1 MKVRSLLCCNTS
13 IQAHT
18 LNYQMSLVE
27 HNKLHD
33 TLLLASS
40 NTNDI
45 HKEDLTVKSKDGASV
60 LTIRI
65 EVREHCLSITNVQ
78 MHIEDGAIDTLQ
90 HVLQTLKSVCR
101 SKNRTAHV
109 VVVNEDMEPL
119 LYNEDYYPTPDG
131 ISYVWKPISWDS
143 WTVDISSIYEKDEQV
158 TKSIADMDLSQDKCV
173 ASLVNIWKEAIPGMQ
188 VFASDAKWFIPVT
201 DLTKIAEAIGVTK
214 RKLEKFRQDRAC
226 FAMSTMFARKYHCYV
241 IQGLAITPSLGRIPL
256 DHACLCTIKDG
267 KLFTFDLVR
276 REPLIMYGV
285 IIRPDFKKKL
295 TNICKDTHAGYSVID
310 GMNYLKQE
318 QCNGDERLDQLLD
331 RLHKDEDTKPEPSVD
346 DGDIVLLDG
355 DPHQVVG
362 DIIYS
367 VEDQEPRKILT
378 LNDIYD
384 YEYDYKEVKSLC
396 SIKPSIGK
404 GDGLFMNVNM
414 DKDKVIMVEPMIF
427 SMNQSIPDSI
437 LKELREKFKDGTVGI
452 SPEWFLVFKWMD
464 DNECIP
470 FLDILVED
478 TLLYEKALNIEF
490 NQIMVNEI
498 LPKALNNDN
507 FMLEEVLITYRK
519 IIANHYGSGLNDS
532 SVSLMACKVNSGD
545 QNIRIAGITTDLEK
559 VRRYY
564 ELDMKERRNVKLDYF
579 GVSEINEPV
588 HMRVLIAE
596 RDIKK
601 GEELCIT
608 YGDSHVV

>member
-1 MKVRSLLCCNTS
+1 
-13 IQAHT
+13 
-18 LNYQMSLVE
+18 MSLVE

-109 VVVNEDMEPL
+109 VVVNEDMVPL
-119 LYNEDYYPTPDG
+119 LYNEDYYPTPDR
-131 ISYVWKPISWDS
+131 ISYVWKPISWDN

-173 ASLVNIWKEAIPGMQ
+173 SSLVNIWKEAIPGMH

-367 VEDQEPRKILT
+367 VEEQEPRKILT

-507 FMLEEVLITYRK
+507 FMLEEVLTTYRK

-532 SVSLMACKVNSGD
+532 SVSLMACKVNSGV

>member
-1 MKVRSLLCCNTS
+1 
-13 IQAHT
+13 
-18 LNYQMSLVE
+18 
-27 HNKLHD
+27 
-33 TLLLASS
+33 
-40 NTNDI
+40 
-45 HKEDLTVKSKDGASV
+45 
-60 LTIRI
+60 
-65 EVREHCLSITNVQ
+65 
-78 MHIEDGAIDTLQ
+78 
-90 HVLQTLKSVCR
+90 
-101 SKNRTAHV
+101 
-109 VVVNEDMEPL
+109 
-119 LYNEDYYPTPDG
+119 
-131 ISYVWKPISWDS
+131 
-143 WTVDISSIYEKDEQV
+143 
-158 TKSIADMDLSQDKCV
+158 
-173 ASLVNIWKEAIPGMQ
+173 
-188 VFASDAKWFIPVT
+188 
-201 DLTKIAEAIGVTK
+201 
-214 RKLEKFRQDRAC
+214 
-226 FAMSTMFARKYHCYV
+226 
-241 IQGLAITPSLGRIPL
+241 
-256 DHACLCTIKDG
+256 
-267 KLFTFDLVR
+267 
-276 REPLIMYGV
+276 
-285 IIRPDFKKKL
+285 
-295 TNICKDTHAGYSVID
+295 
-310 GMNYLKQE
+310 MNYLKQE

-367 VEDQEPRKILT
+367 VEEQEPRKILT

-384 YEYDYKEVKSLC
+384 YEYDYKEVKSMC

-414 DKDKVIMVEPMIF
+414 DKDKVIMVEPMIL

-507 FMLEEVLITYRK
+507 FMLEEVLTTYRK

-545 QNIRIAGITTDLEK
+545 QNIRIAGITTDFEK

>member
-1 MKVRSLLCCNTS
+1 M
-13 IQAHT
+13 T
-18 LNYQMSLVE
+18 LIEY
-27 HNKLHD
+27 HKLHD
-33 TLLLASS
+33 ALLLASS
-40 NTNDI
+40 NDNHI
-45 HKEDLTVKSKDGASV
+45 HKDLTVKSKDGASL
-60 LTIRI
+60 LTVRI
-65 EVREHCLSITNVQ
+65 EVKEHCLSITNVQ
-78 MHIEDGAIDTLQ
+78 MHLEDGVTDTLQ

-109 VVVNEDMEPL
+109 IVVNEDMEPL
-119 LYNEDYYPTPDG
+119 LYNEGLYSTPDG
-131 ISYVWKPISWDS
+131 LGYVWKPITWDN

-158 TKSIADMDLSQDKCV
+158 TKSIADMDLSHDKCV
-173 ASLVNIWKEAIPGMQ
+173 SPLVNIWKEAIPGMH

-201 DLTKIAEAIGVTK
+201 DLTKIAEAIGVRK

-226 FAMSTMFARKYHCYV
+226 FAMSTKFARKYNCYV

-256 DHACLCTIKDG
+256 EHACLCTIKDG

-318 QCNGDERLDQLLD
+318 SNENERLDQLLD
-331 RLHKDEDTKPEPSVD
+331 RLHKDEETEPEPELSVE

-355 DPHQVVG
+355 DPYQVVG

-384 YEYDYKEVKSLC
+384 YKEVKSLC

-404 GDGLFMNVNM
+404 GDGLFMNVGVT
-414 DKDKVIMVEPMIF
+414 KDNVIMVEPMIF
-427 SMNQSIPDSI
+427 SENQSIPDFI

-470 FLDILVED
+470 FLDILEED
-478 TLLYEKALNIEF
+478 MLLYEKALNIEF

-498 LPKALNNDN
+498 LPKAYDILPLSTDYQM
-507 FMLEEVLITYRK
+507 FKEVLATYRK
-519 IIANHYGSGLNDS
+519 IITNHYGSGLNDS

-545 QNIRIAGITTDLEK
+545 QNIRIVGIMTDLEK

-601 GEELCIT
+601 GDELCIT